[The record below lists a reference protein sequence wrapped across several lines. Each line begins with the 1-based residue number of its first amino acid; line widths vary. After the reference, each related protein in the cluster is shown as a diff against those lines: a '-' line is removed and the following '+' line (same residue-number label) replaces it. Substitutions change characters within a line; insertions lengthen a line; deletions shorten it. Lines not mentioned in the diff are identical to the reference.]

1 VLHRTPDRLS
11 IWGRSAKNGATV
23 DDTLYD
29 LTGIVNAFGPYQ
41 SRPCDVATIKPR
53 RKNPLN
59 VEMSHSLRRS
69 DFRYAIFVVLQM
81 SNRSSKRKPV
91 DFNRR
96 GCRFDTIAL
105 AYNLED
111 LSSDCPSMA
120 IAES

>member
-59 VEMSHSLRRS
+59 VEMSQKLVAPQRFSLRHFCRIA
-69 DFRYAIFVVLQM
+69 DEQQIF
-81 SNRSSKRKPV
+81 KKKT
-91 DFNRR
+91 RR
-96 GCRFDTIAL
+96 F
-105 AYNLED
+105 
-111 LSSDCPSMA
+111 
-120 IAES
+120 